1 MATLLLEGP
10 FETDYGLAIVNRR
23 FAEALFRMGASLRL
37 HQRHNATTYF
47 PPDVFPRDEADMA
60 RLPVYECKT
69 ASTITR
75 YRGSGFPNTQA
86 LQKSRSRRP
95 HRTRGRR
102 WIRRHYSVESARR
115 YIARLVELGWL

>member
-47 PPDVFPRDEADMA
+47 PPDVFPRDEADLA
-60 RLPVYECKT
+60 RLPVYGCKT

-75 YRGSGFPNTQA
+75 YRAAAF
-86 LQKSRSRRP
+86 R
-95 HRTRGRR
+95 
-102 WIRRHYSVESARR
+102 IRRLYKDPGAGERIGHAADDGYAATTAWKALAGISHV
-115 YIARLVELGWL
+115 